1 MDGRSPANRPRKAG
15 EKAGGRTACKRLW
28 RPPHSLALA
37 PVMALSHAAPSAIA
51 QPNQNENPDIMT
63 LQNTSLRKAARAL
76 LAPALL
82 GGLMVLGGCDGG
94 SGSGSRDS
102 IRAVGSST
110 VYPFAKQIAESFSRS
125 YPDFKSPLIES
136 TGTGGGIQL
145 FCSGV
150 GADTPDMAN
159 ASRRMKPAEFEKCQA
174 NGVRDIIELQ
184 VGLDGIAF
192 ASKKGGIDLNLSP
205 RIVYEALAANPY
217 GREQTAETWA
227 DVDPSL
233 PDVPILVYGPPS
245 TSGTRDALK
254 ELVLE
259 AGCDTNPEMEALKQS
274 DPDRH
279 QQICTEVR
287 SDGAYSD
294 QGEQDNLIVQ
304 KIEANP
310 RSVGVFGFSYLDENK
325 DKVQG
330 LPMNG
335 VDPTYENIASFDYPG
350 ARPLYVYVK
359 KAHTRA
365 IRGLQEYLREW
376 VKNWDSDGPLARI
389 GLVASPPDVR
399 AANARKVDELITM
412 TREDLTGESAPAEP
426 DSAETAPAGT
436 APAATE

>member
-1 MDGRSPANRPRKAG
+1 M
-15 EKAGGRTACKRLW
+15 
-28 RPPHSLALA
+28 PPF
-37 PVMALSHAAPSAIA
+37 AAP
-51 QPNQNENPDIMT
+51 QK
-63 LQNTSLRKAARAL
+63 SLGAAARAL
-76 LAPALL
+76 LAPALFGAL
-82 GGLMVLGGCDGG
+82 LALAGCDGG
-94 SGSGSRDS
+94 SGGSRDS

-110 VYPFAKQIAESFSRS
+110 VYPFAKQVAESFARS
-125 YPDFKSPLIES
+125 YPEYKSPLVES

-159 ASRRMKPAEFEKCQA
+159 ASRRMKVGEFEKCQA
-174 NGVRDIIELQ
+174 NGVEDIIELQ

-259 AGCDTNPEMEALKQS
+259 VGCDTNPEMEALKES

-310 RSVGVFGFSYLDENK
+310 RSVGVFGYSYLEENL

-330 LPMNG
+330 LPMDG
-335 VDPTYENIASFDYPG
+335 VQPTYENIASFDYPG
-350 ARPLYVYVK
+350 ARPLYIYVK

-365 IRGLQEYLREW
+365 IPGLREYLQEW
-376 VKNWDSDGPLARI
+376 VRNWDKDGPLARE
-389 GLVASPPDVR
+389 GLVASPPEVR
-399 AANARKVDELITM
+399 ERNARKVDELITM
-412 TREDLTGESAPAEP
+412 TRADLTGESAPAEP
-426 DSAETAPAGT
+426 AAE
-436 APAATE
+436 PAAAE